1 MVAGMR
7 RRAGERIG
15 HAVIVLV
22 MAVFALS
29 VLLPFARH
37 VSLSVS
43 TPVAVVTGGLYL
55 VPQPGEVTL
64 ETWKRVFRQRQTVEA
79 YYWSLYR
86 TVVGT
91 AMTVFITAMTAY
103 PLSKKYLPFRRS
115 YMIFVVIALLTTGGI
130 VPMFLLVRG
139 VGLYNT
145 MWALWLPPLIPIL
158 WMIVMRIF
166 FEQLPEEL
174 TESARIDGAG
184 ELYIF
189 VRLILPLSKPIV
201 ATVALMTIV
210 FHWNAW
216 FDILIFISRGK
227 IFVTQLLGRIIS
239 DVNEASVGGI
249 AAEIRLQQLLEE
261 TQDRQYTAETTRS
274 AILLYSLIP
283 IMLVYPFLQK
293 YFAKGILIGSVKG

>member
-15 HAVIVLV
+15 HAGIVLI
-22 MAVFALS
+22 MAVFAFS

-55 VPQPGEVTL
+55 LPQPGEVTL
-64 ETWKRVFRQRQTVEA
+64 ETWQRVFRQRQTVEA

-91 AMTVFITAMTAY
+91 VLTVFITTLTAY
-103 PLSKKYLPFRRS
+103 PLSKRYLPFRWT
-115 YMIFVVIALLTTGGI
+115 YMIFVIVAMITSGGI
-130 VPMFLLVRG
+130 VPTFLLVRG
-139 VGLYNT
+139 LSMYNT
-145 MWALWLPPLIPIL
+145 MWALWLPQLINIF
-158 WMIVMRIF
+158 WMVIVRNF
-166 FEQLPEEL
+166 FMALPEEL
-174 TESARIDGAG
+174 TESGRLDGAG

-201 ATVALMTIV
+201 ATLALITIV
-210 FHWNAW
+210 HHWNAW
-216 FDILIFISRGK
+216 FDILIYISRGK
-227 IFVTQLLGRIIS
+227 IFVQQLLGRIIS

-249 AAEIRLQQLLEE
+249 AAEIRLTQLLEE
-261 TQDRQYTAETTRS
+261 TQDRQYTAETVRS
-274 AILLYSLIP
+274 ATLLYSLIP
-283 IMLVYPFLQK
+283 ILLVYPFLQK
-293 YFAKGILIGSVKG
+293 YFAKGILIGSLKG

>member
-7 RRAGERIG
+7 RRIGERIG

-55 VPQPGEVTL
+55 VPQTGEVTL
-64 ETWKRVFRQRQTVEA
+64 ESWKRVFRQRQTVEA

-86 TVVGT
+86 TAVGT
-91 AMTVFITAMTAY
+91 VITVFITALTAY

-115 YMIFVVIALLTTGGI
+115 YMIFVIIAMFTTGGI

-139 VGLYNT
+139 LGLYNT
-145 MWALWLPPLIPIL
+145 MWALWLPPLIPL
-158 WMIVMRIF
+158 FWMIIARNF
-166 FEQLPEEL
+166 FMTLPEEL

-184 ELYIF
+184 ELRIL
-189 VRLILPLSKPIV
+189 VRVILPLSKPIV
-201 ATVALMTIV
+201 ATLALMTIV
-210 FHWNAW
+210 QHWNAW

-239 DVNEASVGGI
+239 DVNETSVGGI
-249 AAEIRLQQLLEE
+249 AAEVRLTQLLEE
-261 TQDRQYTAETTRS
+261 TQDRQYTAETVRS

-283 IMLVYPFLQK
+283 ILLVYPFMQK
-293 YFAKGILIGSVKG
+293 YFAKGLLIGSLKG

>member
-1 MVAGMR
+1 MR

-15 HAVIVLV
+15 HAVIVLI

-37 VSLSVS
+37 ASLSVS

-55 VPQPGEVTL
+55 LPQTGEMTL
-64 ETWKRVFRQRQTVEA
+64 ETWQRVFRQRQTVEA

-91 AMTVFITAMTAY
+91 VMTVFITAMTAY

-115 YMIFVVIALLTTGGI
+115 YTIFVLIAMYTTGGI
-130 VPMFLLVRG
+130 VPMFMLLRS
-139 VGLYNT
+139 LSMINT
-145 MWALWLPPLIPIL
+145 MWSLWLPGLIPL
-158 WMIVMRIF
+158 FLMLLARNF
-166 FEQLPEEL
+166 FMTLPEEL

-184 ELYIF
+184 EMLVFI
-189 VRLILPLSKPIV
+189 RLILPLSKPIV
-201 ATVALMTIV
+201 ATLVLFTFV

-216 FDILIFISRGK
+216 FDILIYIIRGK

-249 AAEIRLQQLLEE
+249 AAEVRLTQLLEE
-261 TQDRQYTAETTRS
+261 TQDRQYTAETMRS

-283 IMLVYPFLQK
+283 IVLIYPFLQK
-293 YFAKGILIGSVKG
+293 YFAKGLLIGSLKG

>member
-1 MVAGMR
+1 MR

-15 HAVIVLV
+15 HAVIVLI

-37 VSLSVS
+37 ASLSVS

-55 VPQPGEVTL
+55 LPQTGEMTL
-64 ETWKRVFRQRQTVEA
+64 ETWQRVFRQRQTVEA

-91 AMTVFITAMTAY
+91 VMTVFITAMTAY

-115 YMIFVVIALLTTGGI
+115 YTIFVLIAMYTTGGI
-130 VPMFLLVRG
+130 VPMFMLLRS
-139 VGLYNT
+139 LSMINT
-145 MWALWLPPLIPIL
+145 MWSLWLPGLIPL
-158 WMIVMRIF
+158 F
-166 FEQLPEEL
+166 FMLLARNFFMTLPEEL

-184 ELYIF
+184 EMLVFI
-189 VRLILPLSKPIV
+189 RLILPLSKPIV
-201 ATVALMTIV
+201 ATLVLFTFV

-216 FDILIFISRGK
+216 FDILIYIIRGK

-249 AAEIRLQQLLEE
+249 AAEVRLTQLLEE
-261 TQDRQYTAETTRS
+261 TQDRQYTAETMRS

-283 IMLVYPFLQK
+283 IVLIYPFLQK
-293 YFAKGILIGSVKG
+293 YFAKGLLIGSLKG

>member
-7 RRAGERIG
+7 RRFGERIG
-15 HAVIVLV
+15 QAVIVLV
-22 MAVFALS
+22 MAVFVFSA
-29 VLLPFARH
+29 LLPFARH

-55 VPQPGEVTL
+55 LPQPGEMTL

-91 AMTVFITAMTAY
+91 ALTVLITALTAY

-115 YMIFVVIALLTTGGI
+115 YMIFVIIAMFTTGGI

-139 VGLYNT
+139 LGMYNT
-145 MWALWLPPLIPIL
+145 MWALWLPPLIPL
-158 WMIVMRIF
+158 FWMIIARNF
-166 FEQLPEEL
+166 FMTLPEEL

-184 ELYIF
+184 ELYVFI
-189 VRLILPLSKPIV
+189 RLILPLSKPIV
-201 ATVALMTIV
+201 ATLALMTIV
-210 FHWNAW
+210 QHWNAW
-216 FDILIFISRGK
+216 FDILIYISRGK
-227 IFVTQLLGRIIS
+227 IFVQQLLGRIIA

-261 TQDRQYTAETTRS
+261 TQDRQYTADTVRS
-274 AILLYSLIP
+274 ATLLYSLIP
-283 IMLVYPFLQK
+283 ILLVYPFLQK
-293 YFAKGILIGSVKG
+293 YFAKGLLIGSLKG

>member
-15 HAVIVLV
+15 HVVIVLV

-55 VPQPGEVTL
+55 LPQPGEMTL
-64 ETWKRVFRQRQTVEA
+64 ESWQRIFRQRQTVEA

-91 AMTVFITAMTAY
+91 VLTVFITALTAY
-103 PLSKKYLPFRRS
+103 PLSKRYLPFRRS
-115 YMIFVVIALLTTGGI
+115 YMIFVIIAMFTTGGI

-139 VGLYNT
+139 LGMYNT
-145 MWALWLPPLIPIL
+145 MWALWLPPLIQL
-158 WMIVMRIF
+158 FWMIIARNF
-166 FEQLPEEL
+166 FMTLPEEL

-184 ELYIF
+184 ELLVF

-210 FHWNAW
+210 HHWNAW
-216 FDILIFISRGK
+216 FDILIYISRGK
-227 IFVTQLLGRIIS
+227 IFVTQLLGRIIA
-239 DVNEASVGGI
+239 DVNETSVGGI
-249 AAEIRLQQLLEE
+249 AAEVRLTQLLEE
-261 TQDRQYTAETTRS
+261 TQDRQYTAETIRS
-274 AILLYSLIP
+274 ATLLYSLIP
-283 IMLVYPFLQK
+283 ILLVYPFLQK
-293 YFAKGILIGSVKG
+293 YFAKGILIGSLKG

>member
-22 MAVFALS
+22 MAFFALS

-55 VPQPGEVTL
+55 LPQPGEMTL
-64 ETWKRVFRQRQTVEA
+64 ESWGRVFRQRQTVEA

-91 AMTVFITAMTAY
+91 VITVFITALTAY
-103 PLSKKYLPFRRS
+103 PLSKRYLPFRRS
-115 YMIFVVIALLTTGGI
+115 YMIFVIIAMFTTGGI

-139 VGLYNT
+139 LGMYNT
-145 MWALWLPPLIPIL
+145 MWSLWLPPLIPL
-158 WMIVMRIF
+158 FWMIIARNF
-166 FEQLPEEL
+166 FMTLPEEL

-184 ELYIF
+184 ELRVF
-189 VRLILPLSKPIV
+189 VRLILPLSKPII

-210 FHWNAW
+210 QHWNSW
-216 FDILIFISRGK
+216 FDILIYISRGK

-249 AAEIRLQQLLEE
+249 AAEVRLTQLLEE
-261 TQDRQYTAETTRS
+261 TQDRQYTAETVRS

-293 YFAKGILIGSVKG
+293 YFAKGILIGSLKG

>member
-1 MVAGMR
+1 MR

-15 HAVIVLV
+15 HAVIVLI

-37 VSLSVS
+37 ASLSVS

-86 TVVGT
+86 TAVGT

-115 YMIFVVIALLTTGGI
+115 YTIFVLIAMYTTGGI
-130 VPMFLLVRG
+130 VPMFMLLRG
-139 VGLYNT
+139 LGMINT
-145 MWALWLPPLIPIL
+145 MWSLWLPGLIPL
-158 WMIVMRIF
+158 FLMLVARNF
-166 FEQLPEEL
+166 FMTLPEEL

-184 ELYIF
+184 EMLIF
-189 VRLILPLSKPIV
+189 IRLILPLSKPIV
-201 ATVALMTIV
+201 ATLALFTFV

-216 FDILIFISRGK
+216 FDILLYISRGK
-227 IFVTQLLGRIIS
+227 IFVTQLLGRIIA

-249 AAEIRLQQLLEE
+249 AAEIRLTQLLEE

-283 IMLVYPFLQK
+283 IVLIYPFLQR
-293 YFAKGILIGSVKG
+293 YFAKGILIGSLKG

>member
-1 MVAGMR
+1 MR

-15 HAVIVLV
+15 HAVIVLI

-37 VSLSVS
+37 LSLSVS

-55 VPQPGEVTL
+55 LPQTEEMTL

-91 AMTVFITAMTAY
+91 VITVFITAMTAY

-115 YMIFVVIALLTTGGI
+115 YTIFVLIAMYTTGGI
-130 VPMFLLVRG
+130 VPMFMLLRS
-139 VGLYNT
+139 LSMINT
-145 MWALWLPPLIPIL
+145 MWSLWLPGLIPL
-158 WMIVMRIF
+158 FLMLVARNF
-166 FEQLPEEL
+166 FMTLPEEL

-184 ELYIF
+184 EMLIF
-189 VRLILPLSKPIV
+189 IRLILPLSKPIV
-201 ATVALMTIV
+201 ATLALFTFV

-216 FDILIFISRGK
+216 FDILLYISRGK

-249 AAEIRLQQLLEE
+249 AAEVRLTQLLEE
-261 TQDRQYTAETTRS
+261 TQDRQYTAETMRS

-283 IMLVYPFLQK
+283 IVLIYPFLQK
-293 YFAKGILIGSVKG
+293 YFAKGLLIGSLKG

>member
-7 RRAGERIG
+7 RRTGERIG
-15 HAVIVLV
+15 HVGIVLV

-55 VPQPGEVTL
+55 LPRPGEVTL
-64 ETWKRVFRQRQTVEA
+64 ETWQRVFRQRQTVEA

-91 AMTVFITAMTAY
+91 AMTVFITALTAY
-103 PLSKKYLPFRRS
+103 PLSKRYLPFRRS
-115 YMIFVVIALLTTGGI
+115 YMIFVIIAMFTTGGI
-130 VPMFLLVRG
+130 VPLFLLVRSLG
-139 VGLYNT
+139 MYNT
-145 MWALWLPPLIPIL
+145 MWALWLPPLIQL
-158 WMIVMRIF
+158 FWMIIARNF
-166 FEQLPEEL
+166 FMTLPEEL

-184 ELYIF
+184 ELYVFI
-189 VRLILPLSKPIV
+189 RLILPLSKPIV
-201 ATVALMTIV
+201 ATLALMTIV
-210 FHWNAW
+210 QHWNAW

-227 IFVTQLLGRIIS
+227 IFVPQLLGRIIS

-249 AAEIRLQQLLEE
+249 AAEIRLTQLLEE
-261 TQDRQYTAETTRS
+261 TQDRQYTAETVRS
-274 AILLYSLIP
+274 ATLLYSLIP
-283 IMLVYPFLQK
+283 VLLVYPFLQK
-293 YFAKGILIGSVKG
+293 YFAKGILIGSLKG

>member
-1 MVAGMR
+1 MR

-15 HAVIVLV
+15 HAVIVLI

-55 VPQPGEVTL
+55 LPQPGEVTL
-64 ETWKRVFRQRQTVEA
+64 ETWQRVFRQRQTVEA

-115 YMIFVVIALLTTGGI
+115 YTIFVLIAMYTTGGI
-130 VPMFLLVRG
+130 VPMFMLLRS
-139 VGLYNT
+139 LSMINT
-145 MWALWLPPLIPIL
+145 MWSLWLPGLIPL
-158 WMIVMRIF
+158 LLMLFARNF
-166 FEQLPEEL
+166 FMTLPEEL

-184 ELYIF
+184 EMTIF
-189 VRLILPLSKPIV
+189 IRLILPLSKPIV
-201 ATVALMTIV
+201 ATLVLFTFV

-216 FDILIFISRGK
+216 FDILIYISRGK
-227 IFVTQLLGRIIS
+227 IFVTQLLGRIIA

-249 AAEIRLQQLLEE
+249 AAEIRLTQLLEE
-261 TQDRQYTAETTRS
+261 TQDRQYTAETVRS
-274 AILLYSLIP
+274 ATLLYSLIP
-283 IMLVYPFLQK
+283 IVLIYPFAQK
-293 YFAKGILIGSVKG
+293 YFVKGLLIGSLKG